1 MTRGVTAQVSRF
13 WFSNCFLG
21 SHLVILESGVGPSGS
36 PRAVSALYVIP
47 STAVYLFLHS
57 SFLWLYTNFFC
68 FRKVSLVDSN

>member
-1 MTRGVTAQVSRF
+1 M
-13 WFSNCFLG
+13 
-21 SHLVILESGVGPSGS
+21 GPSGS